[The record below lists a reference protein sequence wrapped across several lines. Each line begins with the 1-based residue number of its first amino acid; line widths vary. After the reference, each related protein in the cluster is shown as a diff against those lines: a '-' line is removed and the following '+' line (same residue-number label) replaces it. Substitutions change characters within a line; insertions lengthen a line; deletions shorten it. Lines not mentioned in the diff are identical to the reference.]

1 MGKTIS
7 VAKHLGRWI
16 AEGLDHEPVK
26 SLCIQARFC
35 RGIAVGQNYVLLGFL
50 SGGPRRRTPCFGD
63 DVS

>member
-35 RGIAVGQNYVLLGFL
+35 REIAVGQNYVYLGFL
-50 SGGPRRRTPCFGD
+50 SGGREEGRPVLGTT
-63 DVS
+63 